1 MHFLISFLCASTA
14 YALFQSSPKSSWLV
28 NYPDKFHGHSVS
40 FGDSMVLSNE
50 EQKDV
55 FVNVVKDS
63 LAILKSA
70 ADCEIVDAVEQFF
83 WGQTR
88 GLAIELG
95 ALDGTPATQSQTY
108 ELGRNLVFVAIT
120 LGYMFSVK
128 KAFRP
133 GRKFC

>member
-1 MHFLISFLCASTA
+1 
-14 YALFQSSPKSSWLV
+14 
-28 NYPDKFHGHSVS
+28 
-40 FGDSMVLSNE
+40 MVLSNE

-83 WGQTR
+83 WGQMH

-95 ALDGTPATQSQTY
+95 ALDGTPASQSQTY
-108 ELGRNLVFVAIT
+108 ELEKRLGWRRILVEGNPRYRNALLT
-120 LGYMFSVK
+120 ECPR
-128 KAFRP
+128 AFIFRE
-133 GRKFC
+133 CSHLCE